1 MLGNN
6 RIKTALNLKQF
17 NQENE
22 PLEVSYLSLNVPED
36 RQYILRMLIKR
47 PFEELAIPKNLMW
60 VKPLINLG
68 LIHQQKMDIRHP
80 FCYLTIRNGIVTSK
94 TDDVWHVD
102 GFSLQFSH
110 LPEQNYIWASHTPT
124 EYVTKKINFPRDF
137 DAFKHNIH
145 EYFDDVITEQDEIKT
160 IKPKTVYCMD
170 PYIIHRRPKCE
181 ENVER
186 TFIRVTFSPIEI
198 ADKNNTP
205 NPLME
210 TNYTRDGIGDFR
222 KKLIRYIQ

>member
-1 MLGNN
+1 MLENN
-6 RIKTALNLKQF
+6 RLKSALNLKQF
-17 NQENE
+17 NQLNE
-22 PLEVSYLSLNVPED
+22 PLDVGSLSLSIPED
-36 RQYILRMLIKR
+36 RQYILRMVIKR
-47 PFEELAIPKNLMW
+47 PFEELAVPEDLLW
-60 VKPLINLG
+60 TKPLVDLAFIN
-68 LIHQQKMDIRHP
+68 QEKMDIRHP
-80 FCYLTIRNGIVTSK
+80 FCYLTIRNGVVTSK

-124 EYVTKKINFPRDF
+124 EYVTKKIDFPSDF

-145 EYFDDVITEQDEIKT
+145 HYFDDVITEQDEIKT

-170 PYIIHRRPKCE
+170 PYIIHRRPNCE
-181 ENVER
+181 QNVER

-198 ADKNNTP
+198 ADKNNTV

-222 KKLIRYIQ
+222 KNLIRYQI